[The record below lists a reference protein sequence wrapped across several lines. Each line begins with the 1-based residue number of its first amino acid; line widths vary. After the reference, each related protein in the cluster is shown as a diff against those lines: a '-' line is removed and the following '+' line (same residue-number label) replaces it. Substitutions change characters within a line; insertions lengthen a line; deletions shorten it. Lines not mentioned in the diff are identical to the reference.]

1 MAQSQSALLEVKQYH
16 GRVQNYINGAWT
28 DSSTDNWL
36 DVQEPASGRVI
47 AEVPLSTAAEVNAA
61 VAAAQSAFWSWRET
75 PPPDRVQRLWAY
87 KNLME
92 ENSEELAR
100 IVSQE
105 NGKSIGDARGEVR
118 RAIQNVE
125 VPAGINS
132 LMMGYNLEDIARSID
147 EDCVRQP
154 IGVCAGIVPFNFPAM
169 VSHWFLPYA
178 VACGNTYVLK
188 PSEQVPLSMSFCFGL
203 MDKAGFP
210 KGVVNMVHGAKEAV
224 DAILDNPDV
233 RAISFVG
240 STAIAKYVYERAT
253 ANGKRA
259 QCQGGAKNFMVAM
272 PDADVDKTI
281 DNMIGSLYGGA
292 GQRCLAGSVVLAV
305 GDAYQPIK
313 NKLME
318 VAQGLK
324 VGNPLDEST
333 DMGPVIS
340 NKHREKVVGYI
351 DQGVKEGAKLLLDGR
366 DVSVEGLP
374 DGAFVGPT
382 IFDEVDPDMTIAQE
396 EIFGPV
402 ASIVQVDDLEQA
414 MDIIEANRYGNA
426 ASIFTSSGRSA
437 RDFKHRVRAGN
448 IGINVGVAA
457 PMAFFPFSGMK
468 ESFFGDLHGQG
479 RDAIDFFTE
488 KKVVITRWF

>member
-1 MAQSQSALLEVKQYH
+1 MAESQSALLEVKQYY

-28 DSSTDNWL
+28 DSSTDSWL

-92 ENSEELAR
+92 KNREELAR

-154 IGVCAGIVPFNFPAM
+154 LGVCAGIVPFNFPAM

-178 VACGNTYVLK
+178 IACGNTYVLK
-188 PSEQVPLSMSFCFGL
+188 PSEQVPLSMSFCFDL

-210 KGVVNMVHGAKEAV
+210 KGVVNLVHGAKEAV
-224 DAILDNPDV
+224 DALLDNPDV

-240 STAIAKYVYERAT
+240 STAIAKYVYQRAT

-305 GDAYQPIK
+305 GDSYQPIK
-313 NKLME
+313 DKLME
-318 VAQGLK
+318 AATAIK

-340 NKHREKVVGYI
+340 EKHREKVVGYI
-351 DQGVKEGAKLLLDGR
+351 DQGVKEGAKLILDGR
-366 DVSVEGLP
+366 DVSVEGFP
-374 DGAFVGPT
+374 EGAFVGPT
-382 IFDEVDPDMTIAQE
+382 IFDEVDPGMTIAQE